1 MAVTSLLGTDARL
14 ATDRGRRPGRRA
26 AKAVIVALASLS
38 LLFAAPA
45 DSFGRSKKR
54 HEARHAHH
62 AVSHAAA
69 KRHVT
74 KHRHTKK
81 LVAKK
86 GRTGGK
92 GGVKSA
98 KAAPLPALRS
108 AILIDAETGTV
119 LSQTKPDMAAY
130 PASLTKMMTL
140 YLTFAALN
148 EGRLSLDQRLPVS
161 AHAAAQAP
169 SKLWLKP
176 GDSVAVRSLILALV
190 TRSANDAAVVLAEAL
205 AGSEPAFAARMTET
219 ARRLGMVNTTFR
231 NASGLPDPEQRTTA
245 RDLARLSLALH
256 QDFPRE
262 YAYFSVRQFEFRGQT
277 IATHNHMLESYEGTD
292 GIKTGFTRAS
302 GFNLAASAER
312 DGHRLIGVVLGSP
325 SWPVRDKQMA
335 ALLDRGF
342 AALGAVHVAGAD
354 TVEPAPGQAKRA
366 GLVARLATYAA
377 PVGKAVAAPAAKLA
391 IRRAVNAPATKA
403 RNAPARRRRTTGIAR
418 SSSARSGRGP
428 PRPGS
433 RKAPRGSSRPGE
445 RMYAFSRSTAG
456 ARVRCTRCRCRI
468 LPTRA
473 RATPAGF
480 CARPSSAASSSPNR
494 TRADDTSA
502 APCWDAACLHRRQR
516 RNA

>member
-1 MAVTSLLGTDARL
+1 MAVTSLLGTDWRL
-14 ATDRGRRPGRRA
+14 ATGWGRRTS
-26 AKAVIVALASLS
+26 VVALTSLS

-62 AVSHAAA
+62 AVSHNAA
-69 KRHVT
+69 KRHVA
-74 KHRHTKK
+74 KHRHAKN

-86 GRTGGK
+86 GRT
-92 GGVKSA
+92 GVKSA

-108 AILIDAETGTV
+108 AILIDAETGAV
-119 LSQTKPDMAAY
+119 LSQTKPDMTAY

-148 EGRLSLDQRLPVS
+148 EGRLSLDRRLPVS
-161 AHAAAQAP
+161 ANAAAQAP
-169 SKLWLKP
+169 TKLWLKP

-205 AGSEPAFAARMTET
+205 AGSETAFAARMTET
-219 ARRLGMVNTTFR
+219 ARRLGMANSTFR

-262 YAYFSVRQFEFRGQT
+262 YAYFSVRAFEFRGQT
-277 IATHNHMLESYEGTD
+277 ITTHNHMLESYEGTD

-342 AALGAVHVAGAD
+342 AALGAVRVAGAD
-354 TVEPAPGQAKRA
+354 TVEPARGRAKRA
-366 GLVARLATYAA
+366 GLAARLATYAA

-391 IRRAVNAPATKA
+391 IRRVTNTRATMKASATNTPAAQAADDGDRAIQLGAFRARTAAARLAKSASRLKSAKGKDVRVLKIDGGRKGTLYAVQVSDFTDKGA
-403 RNAPARRRRTTGIAR
+403 RDACGVL
-418 SSSARSGRGP
+418 
-428 PRPGS
+428 
-433 RKAPRGSSRPGE
+433 RKAKFGCFVVPEPDES
-445 RMYAFSRSTAG
+445 
-456 ARVRCTRCRCRI
+456 
-468 LPTRA
+468 
-473 RATPAGF
+473 
-480 CARPSSAASSSPNR
+480 
-494 TRADDTSA
+494 
-502 APCWDAACLHRRQR
+502 
-516 RNA
+516 